1 MEMESILLVSSS
13 VKVTALLTELL
24 QAQYA
29 AACQI
34 VSATSG
40 GEARRLLSQRDYD
53 LILVNTPLQDELGH
67 DVAITAAQ
75 HTCAGVMLL
84 VKSEMED
91 EISGKVEDYG
101 VMVVGKPI
109 SRQLFYQALKMLSV
123 SHRRLAG
130 LRHENLQL
138 QNKIEEIRLVDR
150 AKCVLIQYLNM
161 TEPQAHRYIEKQA
174 MDMRCTK
181 VEVAQ
186 GILRTYES

>member
-13 VKVTALLTELL
+13 VKVAALLTELL
-24 QAQYA
+24 QAQYS